1 MRKLIGHLLLL
12 GFAAAMMPCGNATAQ
27 QSGEDLEAA
36 KAITAEGMM
45 QHIKVLASDEY
56 EGRAPG
62 TPGEE
67 KTVRYLQ
74 EQFKQMGLR
83 PGNPDGTFIQDVP
96 LVGFTARPTI
106 SFTAGSEKIDF
117 KFPND
122 AVVWSRHFKPEVT
135 VEDSPVVFVGYG
147 VVAPEYG
154 WDDYKGVD
162 VKGKTVI
169 MLINDP
175 AVPAPGTQ
183 PSKTGETTAD
193 NLEHLDSTMFKGKAM
208 TYYGRWTY
216 KYEIA

>member
-12 GFAAAMMPCGNATAQ
+12 GFAAAMLPCGNATAQ

-45 QHIKVLASDEY
+45 QHIKVLASDEF

-62 TPGEE
+62 TAGEE

-74 EQFKQMGLR
+74 EQFKQMGLK

-96 LVGFTARPTI
+96 LVGFMAQPTI
-106 SFTAGSEKIDF
+106 SFTAGHEKIDF

-122 AVVWSRHFKPEVT
+122 AVVWSRHFLPEVK
-135 VEDSPVVFVGYG
+135 VADCPVAFLGYG

-162 VKGKTVI
+162 VSGKTLLI
-169 MLINDP
+169 LINDP
-175 AVPAPGTQ
+175 PVPLD
-183 PSKTGETTAD
+183 PSD
-193 NLEHLDSTMFKGKAM
+193 P
-208 TYYGRWTY
+208 
-216 KYEIA
+216 